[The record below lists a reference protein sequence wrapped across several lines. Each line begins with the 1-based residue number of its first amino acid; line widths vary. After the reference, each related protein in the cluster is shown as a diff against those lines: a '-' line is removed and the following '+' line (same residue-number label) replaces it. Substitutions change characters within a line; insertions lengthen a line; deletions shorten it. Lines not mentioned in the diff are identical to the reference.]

1 MDNADVFDTLI
12 TLALEDTDIVR
23 EQIPVF
29 DTCFGTVEDCAKK
42 IQSRVSIW
50 LAEHR

>member
-1 MDNADVFDTLI
+1 MTMYTDV
-12 TLALEDTDIVR
+12 TDIVR

-29 DTCFGTVEDCAKK
+29 DTCFGTVEDCAKR